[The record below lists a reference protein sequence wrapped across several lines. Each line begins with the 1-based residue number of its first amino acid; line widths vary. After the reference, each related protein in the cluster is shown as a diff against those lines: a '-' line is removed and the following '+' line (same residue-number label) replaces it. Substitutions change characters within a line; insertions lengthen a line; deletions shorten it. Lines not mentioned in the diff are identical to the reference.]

1 MLTQHQMNTEWKH
14 HGVYTA
20 AWRKHM
26 VEISVYFFYSNT
38 QFTKQLDLKLT
49 TYSTMR
55 AAYMSIKGKVLEVR
69 TYRRWWQC

>member
-1 MLTQHQMNTEWKH
+1 
-14 HGVYTA
+14 
-20 AWRKHM
+20 M
-26 VEISVYFFYSNT
+26 VEISVYFFYSNK

-69 TYRRWWQC
+69 TYRR